1 MEVSGQHH
9 APAALPPEKKP
20 GAYWVGGWMGIR
32 AGRDVCQKRKSPV
45 PNGLEPRTVKP
56 AA

>member
-9 APAALPPEKKP
+9 APAALTPEENP
-20 GAYWVGGWMGIR
+20 GTYWVGGWMGIR
-32 AGRDVCQKRKSPV
+32 AGLDVCEKRKSPV
-45 PNGLEPRTVKP
+45 PNGLEPRTVQP